1 MDRAVLV
8 LVLWCCVLV
17 SSAAG
22 EEGCG
27 GPLAAN
33 FPEGRSEVYI
43 ASGLA
48 QSFHVKKT
56 SRVTS
61 FTSHFWTI
69 RTPTSRLRLRSL
81 LPRCFY
87 ALSSK
92 DVADAGNGSVL
103 ESLAIHSD
111 QASNPGPG
119 PALTNATFH
128 VASVPFVVYGER
140 ERRTFN
146 TTRPGGILLTPGHYW
161 LVAMLPGSMGW
172 LCNTPAVQDPE
183 LPLAVLRGLA
193 VAARPGSWVV
203 HNQPD
208 ERVFTL
214 GLNGCRAEEPTPSP
228 PHKGGGDDGDAGT
241 TVGIVLGVLA
251 AIGLIG
257 AAAVGL
263 AVWVRKQ
270 RNTVHYQAVDGG
282 ISSEEL

>member
-33 FPEGRSEVYI
+33 FPEGRSDIYI

-69 RTPTSRLRLRSL
+69 H
-81 LPRCFY
+81 
-87 ALSSK
+87 
-92 DVADAGNGSVL
+92 NGSVL

-128 VASVPFVVYGER
+128 VASVPFVVSGER

-146 TTRPGGILLTPGHYW
+146 STRPEGILLTPGHYW

-183 LPLAVLRGLA
+183 LPLTVLRGLA

-214 GLNGCRAEEPTPSP
+214 GLNGCRAEEPTPFP

-270 RNTVHYQAVDGG
+270 SNH
-282 ISSEEL
+282 